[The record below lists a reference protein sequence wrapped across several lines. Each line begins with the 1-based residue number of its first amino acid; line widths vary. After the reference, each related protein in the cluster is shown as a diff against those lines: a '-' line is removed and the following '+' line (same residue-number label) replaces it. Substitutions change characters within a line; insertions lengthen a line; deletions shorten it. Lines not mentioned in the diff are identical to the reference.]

1 MSKAHPRERE
11 QAHSDPS
18 THTSAHVDRPRHG
31 SRSVPTQQRN
41 QRNESWK
48 RTALS
53 CTQSCGNANTKP
65 HESCTHPIA
74 IRCNTTNEI
83 LIRTFRKGHN
93 SLHQRLFFHA
103 LLLEDGRQTLVTRL
117 DVVGNSGWVNG
128 AHLVCSNIGSCVLL
142 DDVAFV
148 VLCVCSC
155 VCVYVYVCVH
165 VFADSRVLVLL
176 HVATIVLLLL
186 SSLLLLMMM
195 MVVVVLA
202 FARVF
207 CRFGGVVGVAWWS
220 RSFFLSEKL
229 WQGSYRYDVD

>member
-1 MSKAHPRERE
+1 MHACMSKAHPRERE

-155 VCVYVYVCVH
+155 VCVCVCVCTC
-165 VFADSRVLVLL
+165 VCGFACSCAPSRGDDSVTV
-176 HVATIVLLLL
+176 T
-186 SSLLLLMMM
+186 
-195 MVVVVLA
+195 VVVVVVDDDDGGGGPCFCSRLLPVRWRCWCCVVVA
-202 FARVF
+202 VVFLVGKVVARIV
-207 CRFGGVVGVAWWS
+207 S
-220 RSFFLSEKL
+220 L
-229 WQGSYRYDVD
+229 